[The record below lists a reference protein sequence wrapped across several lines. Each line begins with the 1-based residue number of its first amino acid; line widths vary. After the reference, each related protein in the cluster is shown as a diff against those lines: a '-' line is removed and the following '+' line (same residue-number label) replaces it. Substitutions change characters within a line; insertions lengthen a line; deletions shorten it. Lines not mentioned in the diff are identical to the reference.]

1 MQQGARVLT
10 LVLHTSE
17 GLEALHAAGGRRFM
31 VWQFVAG
38 ESVPLVNTINGLLN
52 QVRHLRLPRKA
63 AIIPPMKPFY

>member
-1 MQQGARVLT
+1 MPRRR
-10 LVLHTSE
+10 E

-52 QVRHLRLPRKA
+52 QVKFSTMP
-63 AIIPPMKPFY
+63 

>member
-1 MQQGARVLT
+1 MGSLLRRSRASGGAQLLT
-10 LVLHTSE
+10 VPVMPRRRE

-52 QVRHLRLPRKA
+52 QVKFSTMP
-63 AIIPPMKPFY
+63 